1 MTPDLHFMQ
10 KMYAGLAPRTASSQ
24 EFDYPI
30 PEANSI
36 TSAFGPPPKQDDG
49 PTVLAGAAAAR
60 Y

>member
-36 TSAFGPPPKQDDG
+36 TSERPATKQDDR
-49 PTVLAGAAAAR
+49 ADIE
-60 Y
+60 